1 MDVPIKGINSEEVKL
16 ARDLSTGKKVDN
28 EQLFICEG
36 LWAVEKIIK
45 KRIKVEMFFFCPDMI
60 KTEQDKKKTNLM
72 IEYCKDSYQISQKA
86 CRKISDRD
94 GADGF
99 FIICHMPRYDIE
111 KLPLKDD
118 MLVMVLDGLEQP
130 GNVGVTIRS
139 LDAAGGDFAIMTNRR
154 VRLTHSRV
162 IRASLGA
169 AFMMPVC
176 VCDMAEVV
184 KWLVKNKFKIIV
196 TDLTAKKSYYDIDYS
211 GRVCIVAGNEYL
223 GISPD
228 WRHVEGAIPCIIPML
243 GSVES
248 LNVGFA
254 STIVAYEARRYKS
267 FIN

>member
-1 MDVPIKGINSEEVKL
+1 MDVPVKGINSDEVKL
-16 ARDLSTGKKVDN
+16 ARDLSSGKKVDN

-36 LWAVEKIIK
+36 LWAVEKILK
-45 KRIKVEMFFFCPDMI
+45 KRIRVEMFLYCPELI
-60 KTEQDKKKTNLM
+60 KTPDEKEKVDLM
-72 IEYCKDSYQISQKA
+72 LGYCRNSYQISEKA
-86 CRKISDRD
+86 CRKISERD

-99 FIICHMPRYDIE
+99 FILCHMPEYSLE

-118 MLVMVLDGLEQP
+118 MLIMVLDGLEQP
-130 GNVGVTIRS
+130 GNIGATIRS

-154 VRLTHSRV
+154 VRATHSRV

-176 VCDMAEVV
+176 SADMDEVV
-184 KWLVKNKFKIIV
+184 RWLVINKFKLIV
-196 TDLTAKKSYYDIDYS
+196 TDLTAKKPYYDIDYS
-211 GRVCIVAGNEYL
+211 GRVCIVAGNEYV
-223 GISPD
+223 GISPE
-228 WRHVEGAIPCIIPML
+228 WRYVEGAIPCIIPML

-267 FIN
+267 FVK

>member
-72 IEYCKDSYQISQKA
+72 NEYCKDSYQISQKA

-99 FIICHMPRYDIE
+99 FIICHMPRYNIE

-130 GNVGVTIRS
+130 GNVGATIRS

-228 WRHVEGAIPCIIPML
+228 WRHVEAQFLYHSDAGKC
-243 GSVES
+243 
-248 LNVGFA
+248 
-254 STIVAYEARRYKS
+254 
-267 FIN
+267 